1 MLRRYLPWIAVALAV
16 ALVATDWPLGWSFW
30 IDHPFIAAL
39 AAGLVLLLLT
49 VSVVDAILRRR
60 EAKRWR
66 DLGRGAAYALEQL
79 FYLSRIAMLQL
90 LGARVDV
97 QLTTEIELQVAPA
110 RARAI
115 ELLGPLPPPVELD
128 LMIEYTEAGT
138 RSLRS
143 DRLPALVE
151 DDEWCDHALLTLLA
165 LARLHET
172 TIARWVGAFGTLGDS
187 EGFRRIGGSIHLT
200 DRIEIIGQNLLVIR
214 RLRADGRVSD
224 PATLAGATRAVVDRW
239 VELARAYDEEA
250 LYWEARR
257 AADAGAAFDD
267 FPITRERVSRTPVGP

>member
-1 MLRRYLPWIAVALAV
+1 V
-16 ALVATDWPLGWSFW
+16 LVLTDWPLGWTFW
-30 IDHPFIAAL
+30 IDHPFVAAL

-49 VSVVDAILRRR
+49 GSVLDVILRRR
-60 EAKRWR
+60 EARRWR

-90 LGARVDV
+90 LGARSDI
-97 QLTTEIELQVAPA
+97 QLTTEVELQVAPA

-115 ELLGPLPPPVELD
+115 ELLGPLPTPVELD

-138 RSLRS
+138 RKLRS
-143 DRLPALVE
+143 DRLPVLIQ
-151 DDEWCDHALLTLLA
+151 DDDWCDHAVLTLLA
-165 LARLHET
+165 LSRLHET
-172 TIARWVGAFGTLGDS
+172 TIARWIGAFGTLGDN

-200 DRIEIIGQNLLVIR
+200 DRIEVIGQHLLVLR
-214 RLRADGRVSD
+214 RLRTVG
-224 PATLAGATRAVVDRW
+224 GASEPSELETSTRAVVDHW
-239 VELARAYDEEA
+239 GELARAYDEEA

-257 AADAGAAFDD
+257 AAEIGAAFDD